1 MSWFETINPVIQAF
15 IATLFTWAIT
25 ALGSLVVC
33 FFKEVNKKVLN
44 TILGFSAGVMIAA
57 SFWSLLSPA
66 IDLSAELGYIV
77 WLLPATGF
85 IIGGLF
91 VLLSDRFLD
100 NVLKNRK
107 NLRNADSLRRSIL
120 LISAITIHNIPEG
133 MAIGV
138 AFGGIAS
145 GVPGMTLIGAIMLAV
160 GIGIQNFPE
169 GAAVSLPLRNE
180 GFSRFKSFMFGQAS
194 ALVEPISAVIG
205 VILVLTIRSI
215 LPFLLSFAAGAMI
228 AVSARELLPES
239 INEDKNLAT
248 IRINMW
254 VCYNDDI
261 RCCFRIK
268 RIIKESI
275 KILARENFLA
285 NIFYYDK

>member
-1 MSWFETINPVIQAF
+1 MTWFETLNPVIQAL

-44 TILGFSAGVMIAA
+44 KILGFSAGVMIAA

-66 IDLSAELGYIV
+66 IDLSTELGYIV

-85 IIGGLF
+85 IIGSLF

-107 NLRNADSLRRSIL
+107 NLRNADSLRKSIL

-145 GVPGMTLIGAIMLAV
+145 GVPGMTVIGALMLAI

-228 AVSARELLPES
+228 AVAARELLPES
-239 INEDKNLAT
+239 ITENKNLAT
-248 IRINMW
+248 
-254 VCYNDDI
+254 
-261 RCCFRIK
+261 
-268 RIIKESI
+268 
-275 KILARENFLA
+275 LGL
-285 NIFYYDK
+285 IFGFVLMMVLDVALG

>member
-1 MSWFETINPVIQAF
+1 MNWFETLSPVIQAL
-15 IATLFTWAIT
+15 IATTFTWAIT

-66 IDLSAELGYIV
+66 IDLSSELGYIV

-85 IIGGLF
+85 IVGSLF

-145 GVPGMTLIGAIMLAV
+145 GVPGMTVIGALMLAI

-194 ALVEPISAVIG
+194 ALVEPISAIIG

-228 AVSARELLPES
+228 AVAARELLPES
-239 INEDKNLAT
+239 ITENKNLAT
-248 IRINMW
+248 
-254 VCYNDDI
+254 
-261 RCCFRIK
+261 
-268 RIIKESI
+268 
-275 KILARENFLA
+275 LGL
-285 NIFYYDK
+285 IFGFVLMMVLDVALG